1 MPDSAASPIH
11 GGFTRLVVTC
21 PRKHETREISM
32 QTLTALERAALMVP
46 DPITVAH
53 DVNQT
58 MYDTLTPDPVQ
69 SEKYDLALVP
79 QEDWTASNPSWAEL
93 LTAIFKAVRRK
104 YPVLPPRPSQ
114 RDVAATMGLP
124 LSTTHQLIVGRIFS
138 PSLRYALRR
147 RVLGSTT
154 KVPSRTHN

>member
-1 MPDSAASPIH
+1 
-11 GGFTRLVVTC
+11 
-21 PRKHETREISM
+21 M

-58 MYDTLTPDPVQ
+58 MYDALTPKPVDA
-69 SEKYDLALVP
+69 EKYDLALVP
-79 QEDWTASNPSWAEL
+79 QQDWNATTPDWTEQ
-93 LTAIFKAVRRK
+93 LTSIFQAVRRK

-114 RDVAATMGLP
+114 QDIAATLALP
-124 LSTTHQLIVGRIFS
+124 LATTHQLIVGRIFS
-138 PSLRYALRR
+138 PSLRHAFKR

-154 KVPSRTHN
+154 KAPARQAS